1 MSASVKRREREY
13 AESHS
18 DHLLI
23 SSSGT
28 TDTVIVH
35 TNTNTHRY
43 THTHT
48 KLKYK
53 NLPVRS
59 QKAFPSPSHIRCWA
73 HRLDLKLLG
82 AIQYGPGSEPSL
94 GHFSKVLR
102 KLPEELR
109 VSHYFRKWSLWYAC
123 MNRAFFFFFRLP
135 WFLILLFLVYLC
147 WRIAHFQFQ
156 CSLRPPS
163 VLD

>member
-1 MSASVKRREREY
+1 MSASVNRREREY

-35 TNTNTHRY
+35 TNTD
-43 THTHT
+43 THTGVHAHTT

-82 AIQYGPGSEPSL
+82 AIQYGLGVEPRL
-94 GHFSKVLR
+94 GRFWKVPFNYLLGYLLQKTIRFFLTLTRKTSAVLFLLNLNGWWRDSACSKV
-102 KLPEELR
+102 
-109 VSHYFRKWSLWYAC
+109 FA
-123 MNRAFFFFFRLP
+123 N
-135 WFLILLFLVYLC
+135 
-147 WRIAHFQFQ
+147 
-156 CSLRPPS
+156 
-163 VLD
+163 

>member
-1 MSASVKRREREY
+1 MSASVNRREREY

-28 TDTVIVH
+28 ADTVIIH
-35 TNTNTHRY
+35 TNTNLHAHTHK
-43 THTHT
+43 HT

-53 NLPVRS
+53 NLPVCS

-82 AIQYGPGSEPSL
+82 AIQYGLGLEPSL
-94 GHFSKVLR
+94 GHFSKVLF
-102 KLPEELR
+102 
-109 VSHYFRKWSLWYAC
+109 SY
-123 MNRAFFFFFRLP
+123 
-135 WFLILLFLVYLC
+135 LVN
-147 WRIAHFQFQ
+147 
-156 CSLRPPS
+156 
-163 VLD
+163 

>member
-1 MSASVKRREREY
+1 MNRREREY

-28 TDTVIVH
+28 ADTVIVPTH
-35 TNTNTHRY
+35 THA
-43 THTHT
+43 HTHT

-82 AIQYGPGSEPSL
+82 AIQYGPGLEPSF
-94 GHFSKVLR
+94 GRFSEVLFTYLLSYLFQGASER
-102 KLPEELR
+102 QPAAR
-109 VSHYFRKWSLWYAC
+109 VHQPCPF
-123 MNRAFFFFFRLP
+123 P
-135 WFLILLFLVYLC
+135 WALFSFLILFFFSIVC
-147 WRIAHFQFQ
+147 
-156 CSLRPPS
+156 C
-163 VLD
+163 